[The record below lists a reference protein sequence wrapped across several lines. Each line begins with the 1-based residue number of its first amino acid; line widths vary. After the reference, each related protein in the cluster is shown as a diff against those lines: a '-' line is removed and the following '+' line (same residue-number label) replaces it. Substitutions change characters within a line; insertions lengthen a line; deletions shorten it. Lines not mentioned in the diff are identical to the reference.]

1 MENRRFMERAV
12 ELSKQSMATG
22 GGPFGAVIVRD
33 GKIIGEG
40 TNNVTAHNDPT
51 AHAEVEAI
59 RNACRALGT
68 YDLSG
73 SVIFASCEP
82 CPMCLSAVWWAR
94 IKKIYFSNT
103 REDAADIGFD
113 DAAIYG
119 EISKNLD
126 ERSLPIEQLYCQSSA
141 NIFRQWQS
149 CQEKTTY

>member
-1 MENRRFMERAV
+1 MENRRFMERAI
-12 ELSKQSMATG
+12 ELSKQSMAAG

-40 TNNVTAHNDPT
+40 TNNVTPQNDPT

-68 YDLSG
+68 FDLSG

-94 IKKIYFSNT
+94 IEKIYFSNT

-113 DAAIYG
+113 DAAIYD
-119 EISKNLD
+119 EIAKNLD
-126 ERSLPIEQLYCQSSA
+126 QRALPIEQLYCKSSA
-141 NIFRQWQS
+141 EIFQQWQS
-149 CQEKTTY
+149 CQEKIKY